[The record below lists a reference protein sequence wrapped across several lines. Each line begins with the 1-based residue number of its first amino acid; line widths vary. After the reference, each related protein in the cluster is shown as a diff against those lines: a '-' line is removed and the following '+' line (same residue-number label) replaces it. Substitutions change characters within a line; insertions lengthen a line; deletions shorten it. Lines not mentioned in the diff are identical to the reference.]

1 MNIFHYS
8 TGIGVIGIA
17 EQDGKL
23 TNILFEADPVLAS
36 AVVRETQAIRE
47 AHGQIVQYLA
57 GDLREFSLPLAP
69 QGTQFLRA
77 VWDHLRAV
85 AYGQTATYSQIAQR
99 VGNPRAVRAVGL
111 ACARNPLPLVIPCHR
126 ILGSSGKLAG
136 YRGGL
141 ALKQRLLEM
150 EQQHADISLRTG

>member
-1 MNIFHYS
+1 MNTFQYRMD
-8 TGIGVIGIA
+8 IGVIGIA

-23 TNILFEADPVLAS
+23 TNIFFEADPAPVG
-36 AVVRETQAIRE
+36 AVVQETQAIRE
-47 AHGQIVQYLA
+47 AHRQLARYLA
-57 GDLREFSLPLAP
+57 GELREFSLPLAP

-77 VWDHLRAV
+77 VWDQLRAV

-99 VGNPRAVRAVGL
+99 AGNPRAIRAVGL

-126 ILGSSGKLAG
+126 ILGSSGKLTG

-141 ALKQRLLEM
+141 ALKNRLLEM
-150 EQQHADISLRTG
+150 EKQHADISLRTG

>member
-1 MNIFHYS
+1 MNIFHYN
-8 TGIGVIGIA
+8 TDIGEVGIA

-23 TNILFEADPVLAS
+23 TNIFFEADPVPVG
-36 AVVRETQAIRE
+36 AVVQETQAIRE
-47 AHGQIVQYLA
+47 AHRQLA
-57 GDLREFSLPLAP
+57 RYFAGELREFSLPLAP

-77 VWDHLRAV
+77 VWDQLRAV

-99 VGNPRAVRAVGL
+99 AGNPRAIRAVGL

-126 ILGSSGKLAG
+126 ILGSSGKLTG

-150 EQQHADISLRTG
+150 EKQHADISLRTG

>member
-1 MNIFHYS
+1 MNIFHYA
-8 TGIGVIGIA
+8 TDIGRMGIA

-23 TNILFEADPVLAS
+23 TNISFETDPAPVD

-47 AHGQIVQYLA
+47 AQRQLAQYLA
-57 GDLREFSLPLAP
+57 GDLREFSLPFAP

-77 VWDHLRAV
+77 VWDQLRAV
-85 AYGQTATYSQIAQR
+85 AYGQTATYSQIAER
-99 VGNPRAVRAVGL
+99 AGNPRAVRAVGL

-126 ILGSSGKLAG
+126 ILGSSGKLTG
-136 YRGGL
+136 YRGGV

-150 EQQHADISLRTG
+150 EQQHADISLRTS

>member
-8 TGIGVIGIA
+8 TDIGVIGIA
-17 EQDGKL
+17 EQDSKL
-23 TNILFEADPVLAS
+23 TNIFFETDPSPVDATE
-36 AVVRETQAIRE
+36 RETQPIRE
-47 AHGQIVQYLA
+47 AHRQIALYLA

-77 VWDHLRAV
+77 VWDQLRAV
-85 AYGQTATYSQIAQR
+85 AYGQTATYSQIAER
-99 VGNPRAVRAVGL
+99 AGNPRAVRAVGL

-126 ILGSSGKLAG
+126 ILGSSGKLTG

-150 EQQHADISLRTG
+150 EKQRADISLRTG

>member
-1 MNIFHYS
+1 MNIFHYG
-8 TGIGVIGIA
+8 TDIGVIGIA

-23 TNILFEADPVLAS
+23 TNIFFETDPAPGG
-36 AVVRETQAIRE
+36 AVVQETQAIRE
-47 AHGQIVQYLA
+47 AHSQLARYLA
-57 GDLREFSLPLAP
+57 GELREFSLPLAP

-77 VWDHLRAV
+77 VWDQLCAV
-85 AYGQTATYSQIAQR
+85 AYGHTATYSQIAER
-99 VGNPRAVRAVGL
+99 AGNPRAVRAVGL

-126 ILGSSGKLAG
+126 ILGSSGKLTG